1 MSGRQQDYLTLRQE
15 LLRTNSLYVDPDFP
29 PDNSSL
35 TFNRTPPPGIRNIVW
50 KRPTELSRNPKFIV
64 RNATRFDL
72 DQGYLGNCWFIAGAA
87 LVATNK
93 KLLERVVP
101 QDQNFDRNYAGIF
114 HFNFWWYGRWVE
126 VIVDDFLPTDGYR
139 LVYASNREEPNEFWA
154 ALLEKAYAKLR
165 GCYEGVDGGKL
176 QDSVVD
182 LTGGISETIDIK
194 DKAQIP
200 VDIYEILWR
209 SWKMNSFLG
218 CSISLPQNVAV
229 SSREVRRPNGLYMG
243 HAYSITA
250 LAVIPYQG
258 SNVRL
263 CRLRNPWGRSEWNGD
278 WSDNSYQL
286 RNLSQDARQ
295 RLGIVV
301 QDEGEFWIPIDD
313 VLVNFE
319 EIQLIHLQPD
329 AITQGVAL
337 EERKRQWNVTVYHDQ
352 WIKGVTAGGC
362 GNAPYQDLYW
372 KNPQFSVTLRDVDDA
387 DNKPTCT
394 VIISLIEK
402 EQNNKSQIAIGF
414 DVYKNKPLD
423 GESAPRNA
431 LILKKRSGVYQY
443 NREVTRRFDLTPGTY
458 VIIPSTFRP
467 HEEAEFMLRIYTE
480 KIISSLVL
488 DESNVGEVKPEVKP
502 PSGRDP
508 FRELFLKHAGE
519 DGKLKAKE
527 LKEFVLQLSTT
538 ELNEPLKFSTETC
551 RSFPVNR
558 MVQTA
563 IVRRYADRNNKIR
576 LTDFIIVIC
585 KLTLMFQIFK
595 DQQVKTGRPDSATF
609 SMNEAS
615 TCVWILINIRKK
627 CCFYSC
633 PYKLYSPYRMANTN
647 LLLIL
652 LLYCLML
659 STFSSCT
666 IQCTADS
673 WQCVG
678 KRQRRD
684 VFTPNLSHF
693 STSHKSLI

>member
-1 MSGRQQDYLTLRQE
+1 MSGRQKDYHTLREE
-15 LLRTNSLYVDPDFP
+15 LNRTNSLFVDAEFP
-29 PDNSSL
+29 PENSSL
-35 TFNRTPPPGIRNIVW
+35 TFNRTLPSGLRNVIW

-87 LVATNK
+87 LVATKK

-101 QDQNFDRNYAGIF
+101 QDQDFDRNYAGVF
-114 HFNFWWYGRWVE
+114 HFNFWWYGKWVE
-126 VIVDDFLPTDGYR
+126 VIIDDYLPTDGYR
-139 LVYASNREEPNEFWA
+139 LIYGKNREEPNEFWA

-165 GCYEGVDGGKL
+165 GCYEATDGGKL

-194 DKAQIP
+194 DKTQIP

-218 CSISLPQNVAV
+218 CSISLPANVVAT
-229 SSREVRRPNGLYMG
+229 SREVRRPNGLYMG

-258 SNVRL
+258 SSVRL

-278 WSDNSYQL
+278 WSDESYQI
-286 RNLSQDARQ
+286 RNLSSEAKQ
-295 RLGIVV
+295 RLGIVI

-319 EIQLIHLQPD
+319 EIQLVHLQPD
-329 AITQGVAL
+329 ATTQGVAL

-362 GNAPYQDLYW
+362 GNSPYQDLYW
-372 KNPQFSVTLRDVDDA
+372 KNPQFSVTLRDVDDT

-402 EQNNKSQIAIGF
+402 EHNNKSNIAIGF
-414 DVYKNKPLD
+414 DVYKLKYPQNRPLD
-423 GESAPRNA
+423 GETAPRNA

-458 VIIPSTFRP
+458 VIIPSSFRP

-480 KIISSLVL
+480 KIINSLVL
-488 DESNVGEVKPEVKP
+488 DESNGEVKPEPKP
-502 PSGRDP
+502 PPVRDP
-508 FRELFLKHAGE
+508 FRDLFLKHAGE

-527 LKEFVLQLSTT
+527 LKEFILDLSRT
-538 ELNEPLKFSTETC
+538 EINEPLKFSTETC
-551 RSFPVNR
+551 RSLITMMDRNKSGAMNYEESVKMWKEVKSYRSVFQQFDVDGSGTVDTYELDKLFSTLGFPVNR

-563 IVRRYADRNNKIR
+563 IVRRYADRNSKIR

-585 KLTLMFQIFK
+585 KLTLMYQIFK
-595 DQQVKTGRPDSATF
+595 DQQIKSGNPDSASF
-609 SMNEAS
+609 SMNE
-615 TCVWILINIRKK
+615 
-627 CCFYSC
+627 F
-633 PYKLYSPYRMANTN
+633 LYYTM
-647 LLLIL
+647 
-652 LLYCLML
+652 YC
-659 STFSSCT
+659 
-666 IQCTADS
+666 
-673 WQCVG
+673 
-678 KRQRRD
+678 
-684 VFTPNLSHF
+684 
-693 STSHKSLI
+693 

>member
-218 CSISLPQNVAV
+218 CSISLPPNVAV

-286 RNLSQDARQ
+286 RNLSQEARQ
-295 RLGIVV
+295 RLGIVI

-414 DVYKNKPLD
+414 DVYKLKYPQNKPLD

-551 RSFPVNR
+551 RSLITMMDSSRTGRISIADTYNAWRTILSGKAVFQQFDLDGSGTVDTYELDKLFSTLGFPVNR

-609 SMNEAS
+609 SMNE
-615 TCVWILINIRKK
+615 
-627 CCFYSC
+627 F
-633 PYKLYSPYRMANTN
+633 LYYTM
-647 LLLIL
+647 
-652 LLYCLML
+652 YC
-659 STFSSCT
+659 
-666 IQCTADS
+666 
-673 WQCVG
+673 
-678 KRQRRD
+678 
-684 VFTPNLSHF
+684 
-693 STSHKSLI
+693 

>member
-1 MSGRQQDYLTLRQE
+1 MSAREKDYHTLRKE
-15 LLRTNSLYVDPDFP
+15 LLRTNSLFVDADFP
-29 PDNSSL
+29 PDYSSL
-35 TFNRTPPPGIRNIVW
+35 TFDKTPPAGLRTVIW

-64 RNATRFDL
+64 KNATRFDL

-87 LVATNK
+87 LVATKK

-101 QDQNFDRNYAGIF
+101 QDQEFDRTYAGIF
-114 HFNFWWYGRWVE
+114 HFNFWWYGKWVE
-126 VIVDDFLPTDGYR
+126 VVIDDYLPTDGYR
-139 LVYASNREEPNEFWA
+139 LIYARNREEPNEFWA

-182 LTGGISETIDIK
+182 LTGGISETVDIK
-194 DKAQIP
+194 DKSQIP

-218 CSISLPQNVAV
+218 CSISLPPNVSS

-250 LAVIPYQG
+250 LAVIPFKG

-278 WSDNSYQL
+278 WSDESYQI
-286 RNLSQDARQ
+286 RNLSSEAKQ
-295 RLGIVV
+295 RLGIVI
-301 QDEGEFWIPIDD
+301 QDDGEFWIPIDD

-329 AITQGVAL
+329 ATTQGVAID
-337 EERKRQWNVTVYHDQ
+337 EGKRQWNVTVYHDQ

-372 KNPQFSVTLRDVDDA
+372 KNPQFSVTLRDVDDT

-402 EQNNKSQIAIGF
+402 EHNNKSKIAIGF
-414 DVYKNKPLD
+414 DVYKVGNI
-423 GESAPRNA
+423 EH
-431 LILKKRSGVYQY
+431 I
-443 NREVTRRFDLTPGTY
+443 ETY
-458 VIIPSTFRP
+458 SVER
-467 HEEAEFMLRIYTE
+467 
-480 KIISSLVL
+480 LVL
-488 DESNVGEVKPEVKP
+488 DERNGEVKPEAKP
-502 PSGRDP
+502 PPVRDA

-527 LKEFVLQLSTT
+527 LKEFILELSRT
-538 ELNEPLKFSTETC
+538 EINEPLKFSTETC
-551 RSFPVNR
+551 RSLITMMDRNKSGEMSYEDSIKMWKEVKGYRAVFQQFDIDGSGTVDTYELDKLFSTLGFPVNR

-585 KLTLMFQIFK
+585 KLTLMYQIYK
-595 DQQVKTGRPDSATF
+595 DQQIKTGSPDSASFT
-609 SMNEAS
+609 MNE
-615 TCVWILINIRKK
+615 
-627 CCFYSC
+627 F
-633 PYKLYSPYRMANTN
+633 LYYTM
-647 LLLIL
+647 
-652 LLYCLML
+652 YC
-659 STFSSCT
+659 
-666 IQCTADS
+666 
-673 WQCVG
+673 
-678 KRQRRD
+678 
-684 VFTPNLSHF
+684 
-693 STSHKSLI
+693 

>member
-218 CSISLPQNVAV
+218 CSISLPPNVAV

-286 RNLSQDARQ
+286 RNLSQEARQ
-295 RLGIVV
+295 RLGIVI

-414 DVYKNKPLD
+414 DVYKLKYPQNKPLD

-551 RSFPVNR
+551 RSLITMMDRNKSGAVDHEEASKMWKEVKAYRAVFQQFDLDGSGTVDTYELDKLFSTLGFPVNR

-609 SMNEAS
+609 SMNE
-615 TCVWILINIRKK
+615 
-627 CCFYSC
+627 F
-633 PYKLYSPYRMANTN
+633 LYYTM
-647 LLLIL
+647 
-652 LLYCLML
+652 YC
-659 STFSSCT
+659 
-666 IQCTADS
+666 
-673 WQCVG
+673 
-678 KRQRRD
+678 
-684 VFTPNLSHF
+684 
-693 STSHKSLI
+693 